1 MTAAVA
7 FLVLLAALAAW
18 WLSGQRL
25 MSRPWLA
32 AGVVEDTGGLSHM
45 PAAKVGLGVFLA
57 VIGALFSLFLSAYT
71 MRMQLADWSALPVP
85 RILWVTTLLILLAS
99 AALVWAVRS
108 ARRGE
113 KERAL
118 DGLLAATGLGSAFLG
133 GQLIAWDELAGSGY
147 RLADN
152 AANSFFYV
160 LTGLHG
166 AHILGGLV
174 AVVAVT
180 VKLWRSPE
188 AAAARLPVELCAL
201 YWHFLALVWLVLF
214 AVITGWAGDF
224 LAVCR
229 QLLS

>member
-7 FLVLLAALAAW
+7 FLVLLAGLAGW

-32 AGVVEDTGGLSHM
+32 AGVVEETGSLARR

-57 VIGALFSLFLSAYT
+57 VVGILFSLALSAYA
-71 MRMQLADWSALPVP
+71 MRMQLADWSAPPLPT
-85 RILWVTTLLILLAS
+85 ILWANTLLILLAS
-99 AALVWAVRS
+99 GGLVWAGRCVQHRQ
-108 ARRGE
+108 

-118 DGLLAATGLGSAFLG
+118 DGLLAAFGLGAAFLG
-133 GQLIAWDELAGSGY
+133 GQLIAWDELAASGY

-152 AANSFFYV
+152 AANSFFYM

-166 AHILGGLV
+166 VHILGGLV
-174 AVVAVT
+174 ALVAVT
-180 VKLWRSPE
+180 ARLWHS
-188 AAAARLPVELCAL
+188 ADATAMRLPVELCGL

-214 AVITGWAGDF
+214 AVIAGWAGDV